1 MNKENPTYERVK
13 VLESHL
19 TTIQLS
25 LEVLANICSEDLNE
39 DIKNGEA
46 NDEEMEMDEEEE
58 EEAFLEEMNR
68 INEMQQEDETSEAN
82 SDERGKYIINN
93 GIIGKVISY
102 CENFQE
108 YNEDV
113 KNYVSSYI
121 NNNNIIQLRS
131 INALNN
137 ILMMMPKE
145 WYVNNIGDVKNMWG
159 WLYNLAGKASELL
172 SKSTSDIE
180 KKNLNDIIEAIV
192 NTMWSLVRAVDNLKL
207 DNIKIIP
214 SQEQIESLIATYN
227 NTTVTDDLRVRCVGV
242 LGLFC
247 KLQGN
252 VALNKMIG
260 DFLIVIPSTCKNME
274 IVCEALNAI
283 YDAYGDKSYDYDTP
297 VFING
302 GYLAKLK
309 QSYPVVH
316 RNTKSIDRRRKRDLR
331 DRADEALYNL
341 RAFMDYKLKESRN

>member
-1 MNKENPTYERVK
+1 
-13 VLESHL
+13 
-19 TTIQLS
+19 
-25 LEVLANICSEDLNE
+25 
-39 DIKNGEA
+39 
-46 NDEEMEMDEEEE
+46 MEMDEEEE

-172 SKSTSDIE
+172 YKSTSDIE

-207 DNIKIIP
+207 DNIKIV
-214 SQEQIESLIATYN
+214 S
-227 NTTVTDDLRVRCVGV
+227 
-242 LGLFC
+242 
-247 KLQGN
+247 
-252 VALNKMIG
+252 
-260 DFLIVIPSTCKNME
+260 E
-274 IVCEALNAI
+274 I
-283 YDAYGDKSYDYDTP
+283 
-297 VFING
+297 
-302 GYLAKLK
+302 
-309 QSYPVVH
+309 
-316 RNTKSIDRRRKRDLR
+316 
-331 DRADEALYNL
+331 LYNS
-341 RAFMDYKLKESRN
+341 K